1 MSEVN
6 LCFKV
11 VIKLLFNYTITEN
24 GAGLRQ
30 TDTPTKKQI
39 ISFKAFELF

>member
-30 TDTPTKKQI
+30 TDRHTNKEANNLI
-39 ISFKAFELF
+39 